1 MYIYIYIYPVPTHSP
16 LSLSLSVSVS
26 QCLCPLHTHSLSLS
40 CAWVGGCCVLWPPR
54 FFAHPRL
61 DRERETETRAEL
73 QEESGGARE
82 RRGEEEVRSA
92 GGDG

>member
-1 MYIYIYIYPVPTHSP
+1 MWP
-16 LSLSLSVSVS
+16 
-26 QCLCPLHTHSLSLS
+26 
-40 CAWVGGCCVLWPPR
+40 GGPR

-61 DRERETETRAEL
+61 YRERETENRAEL